1 MTSLLALGGRV
12 DDEPRSWVL
21 MPLNTDD
28 WDHHWAAYADSA
40 QDNPAQGYR
49 RHLILRNLAI
59 TEGDRVLD
67 IGSGSGD
74 LIADLRQAHP
84 TAQYL
89 GLELSETGVGISEA
103 KVPDA
108 TFLQRDLLAPGAVP
122 AAYAGWATRAVCSE
136 VLEHVDDPA
145 VLVRNALAY
154 VQPGGRVVITVPG
167 GPMSAFDRA
176 IGHRR
181 HFTRPDLE
189 RLLADGGLEVERV
202 WGAGFPFFN
211 LYRLVVIARGRK
223 LVTDVAKT
231 EEGAP
236 ATGLARMVM
245 AAFGRLFRLNRD
257 RSRFGY
263 QLVAVCR
270 APSSGDVARPR

>member
-1 MTSLLALGGRV
+1 
-12 DDEPRSWVL
+12 

-28 WDHHWAAYADSA
+28 WDSHWASYADSA
-40 QDNPAQGYR
+40 QDNPAQRYR
-49 RHLILRNLAI
+49 RHLVLQNLAI
-59 TEGDRVLD
+59 TGDDRVLD

-74 LIADLRQAHP
+74 LIGDLLSVHP

-89 GLELSETGVGISEA
+89 GLELSDTGVEISGR

-122 AAYAGWATRAVCSE
+122 PAFAGWATHAVCSE
-136 VLEHVDDPA
+136 VLEHVDEPG
-145 VLVRNALAY
+145 VLLQNALPY
-154 VQPGGRVVITVPG
+154 VKPGGRVVITVPG

-181 HFTRPDLE
+181 HYTRHDLE
-189 RLLADGGLEVERV
+189 QLLLGEGLQVERV

-211 LYRLVVIARGRK
+211 LYRFVVIARGRK
-223 LVTDVAKT
+223 LVADVARS
-231 EEGAP
+231 EEGA
-236 ATGLARMVM
+236 ATTGLARLVM
-245 AAFGRLFRLNRD
+245 TVFGRLFRFNRD

-270 APSSGDVARPR
+270 AP